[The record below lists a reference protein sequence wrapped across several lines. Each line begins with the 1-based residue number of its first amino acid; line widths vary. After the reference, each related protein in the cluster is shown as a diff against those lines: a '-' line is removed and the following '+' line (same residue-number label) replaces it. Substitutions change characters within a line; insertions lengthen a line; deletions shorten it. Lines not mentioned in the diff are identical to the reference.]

1 MNRLK
6 GKVALVT
13 GAGSGIG
20 QGIAELFGAEG
31 ACVAILEIQAQ
42 WAKDTE
48 AQLKSAGAQALG
60 IHGDVS
66 NSKDVQEAVQ
76 RCVREWGRLDILV
89 NNAGTSVQG
98 TPTLIELSEAE
109 WDRIMAVN
117 VKGPF
122 LCTQAAA
129 PVIRAAGG
137 GSIINI
143 SSISARSCYPGRGA
157 YSMSKAALE
166 NLTLQSAVE
175 LAPWKIRVNSI
186 SPGWFRTRMNEAVY
200 QRPGELP
207 RRNATIPLGRIG
219 AVEDVARLAVF
230 LASEESDYITGE
242 SIEIDGGLLAAAL
255 KSSAELARLRP
266 TPDLAP

>member
-1 MNRLK
+1 MGRLE
-6 GKVALVT
+6 GKIALVT
-13 GAGSGIG
+13 GGASGIG
-20 QGIAELFGAEG
+20 RGIVDLLVVEG
-31 ACVAILEIQAQ
+31 AAVAILDIEAQ

-48 AQLKSAGAQALG
+48 AELRGKGARAMG
-60 IHGDVS
+60 IYGDVARGEDV
-66 NSKDVQEAVQ
+66 KDAVR
-76 RCVREWGRLDILV
+76 RCVQEWGRVDILV
-89 NNAGTSVQG
+89 NNAAAAMPADKSFH
-98 TPTLIELSEAE
+98 LADLSESD
-109 WDRIMAVN
+109 WDRMMEVN

-122 LCTQAAA
+122 LCIQAVT
-129 PVIRAAGG
+129 PVMRSAGG

-166 NLTLQSAVE
+166 NLTLQAAVE

-186 SPGWFRTRMNEAVY
+186 SPGWFRTRRNEAAY
-200 QRPGELP
+200 QRPGELA

-242 SIEIDGGLLAAAL
+242 SIEVDGGLLAAAL
-255 KSSAELARLRP
+255 KSSADLARLRP
-266 TPDLAP
+266 L